1 MADLHAALN
10 KEMFKHELFPFLL
23 KLREE
28 LPTWDLR
35 AQALNA
41 EGIPTLTGKAWTRQ
55 NVCQLFKSYWRDR
68 NGRYSWN
75 DHKKQLETIQAALA
89 A

>member
-10 KEMFKHELFPFLL
+10 KEIFKHDLFPYLL

-28 LPTWDLR
+28 LPTWDSR
-35 AQALNA
+35 AKALNA
-41 EGIPTLTGKAWTRQ
+41 DGIPTLTGKSWTRQ

-68 NGRYSWN
+68 NGRYSWTE
-75 DHKKQLETIQAALA
+75 HKRQLETIQAALEA
-89 A
+89 